1 MAQRVPRKSA
11 VSGMLILALHGTAA
25 CRRSSAHREELAAP
39 TPDVALR
46 GIADRAKIRVRLE
59 TDAGEVHCEL
69 DGARAPNGAALFV
82 GLATG
87 RAPFLDPTT
96 AAVVHRPL
104 YDGRLFFRNIPG
116 VYVQTGC
123 PVDHGTGSPGYRIRP
138 EADPGD
144 AERLA
149 APGALVLIGYVSPPN
164 RADPD
169 PPPPGHTIGSQ
180 FIVTLS
186 DLRHLAG
193 SVTALG
199 RCDDLDVV
207 RRIASRETP
216 PWPSLREVVVEG
228 VTKVQ

>member
-1 MAQRVPRKSA
+1 M
-11 VSGMLILALHGTAA
+11 
-25 CRRSSAHREELAAP
+25 
-39 TPDVALR
+39 PDVALR

-59 TDAGEVHCEL
+59 TDAGEVRCEL
-69 DGARAPNGAALFV
+69 DGVRTPNGAALFV

-87 RAPFLDPTT
+87 RAPFLDPATG
-96 AAVVHRPL
+96 AVVRRPL
-104 YDGRLFFRNIPG
+104 YDRRLFFRNIPG

-123 PVDHGTGSPGYRIRP
+123 PVDRGTGSPGYRIRP
-138 EADPGD
+138 EVDPGD

-169 PPPPGHTIGSQ
+169 PPPSGRTIGSQ

-193 SVTALG
+193 SVTVLG

-207 RRIASRETP
+207 RRIASREAAP
-216 PWPSLREVVVEG
+216 RPALREVVVEG
-228 VTKVQ
+228 IPQAR